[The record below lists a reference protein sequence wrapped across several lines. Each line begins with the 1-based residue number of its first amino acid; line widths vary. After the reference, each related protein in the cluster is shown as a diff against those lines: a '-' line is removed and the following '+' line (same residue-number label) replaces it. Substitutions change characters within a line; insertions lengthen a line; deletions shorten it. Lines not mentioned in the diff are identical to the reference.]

1 MRALSIATMLLL
13 ITTPTLAASPKV
25 ESALNVLQAV
35 GADANKLKAFCELMK
50 LDEKLEGKEDPAL
63 EGQLDKLLD
72 QLGPDFKVAWATIE
86 DTDEHSPDGRALS
99 AAMDLLEA
107 KCSSGPARG

>member
-50 LDEKLEGKEDPAL
+50 LGDELEGKKDPVL
-63 EGQLDKLLD
+63 EGQVDKLLD
-72 QLGPDFKVAWATIE
+72 QIGADFKVAWATIE

-99 AAMDLLEA
+99 AAMDQLED
-107 KCSSGPARG
+107 KCPN

>member
-1 MRALSIATMLLL
+1 MRALSMATMLLL
-13 ITTPTLAASPKV
+13 ITTPTLAASTKV

-50 LDEKLEGKEDPAL
+50 LDEKLEGKQDPIL
-63 EGQLDKLLD
+63 ESQVSELID
-72 QLGPDFKVAWATIE
+72 QLGADFKVVWTTIE

-99 AAMDLLEA
+99 AAMDQLED
-107 KCSSGPARG
+107 KCPERP

>member
-1 MRALSIATMLLL
+1 MRALSVATMLLL

-50 LDEKLEGKEDPAL
+50 LDEKLEEGKQDPDL
-63 EGQLDKLLD
+63 EGQVDKLLD
-72 QLGPDFKVAWATIE
+72 QIGADFKVAWATIE

-99 AAMDLLEA
+99 AAMDQLED
-107 KCSSGPARG
+107 KCPN

>member
-1 MRALSIATMLLL
+1 MRALSMATLLL
-13 ITTPTLAASPKV
+13 LFATPTLAASPKV

-50 LDEKLEGKEDPAL
+50 LDEKLEGKIL
-63 EGQLDKLLD
+63 EAQVDKLLD
-72 QLGPDFKVAWATIE
+72 QLGPDFKAAWTTIE

-99 AAMDLLEA
+99 AAMDQLED
-107 KCSSGPARG
+107 KCPERP